1 MKLQLFFI
9 LLAIP
14 FWSFA
19 QKQDAPERE
28 FRVEI
33 YSDQFS
39 HENLWWQQTALPSGH
54 DTTGP
59 SHLPAACGLTFKT

>member
-1 MKLQLFFI
+1 MKLQLFLI
-9 LLAIP
+9 LLAVP

-39 HENLWWQQTALPSGH
+39 HENLCYNSRCKSLL
-54 DTTGP
+54 D
-59 SHLPAACGLTFKT
+59 